1 MKRVTNL
8 AHELYSHVSFFLDGK
23 DAIHRR
29 DKNELII
36 EQGEYIIKPIETN
49 IELENRVEEA
59 ETEAAFN
66 FLLNNIRP

>member
-1 MKRVTNL
+1 MNYIHTFR
-8 AHELYSHVSFFLDGK
+8 FFLDGK